1 MIFDKQ
7 EIIVSA
13 TSDPIVEEAWDKV
26 VDTIKAIEKEY
37 RLKQHQMVNK
47 KIVAGTEY
55 YDTNNDLQVRGSENE
70 IRRITYADNPNVTR
84 GVVRTPAY

>member
-26 VDTIKAIEKEY
+26 DTIKAIEKEY
-37 RLKQHQMVNK
+37 LGLSN
-47 KIVAGTEY
+47 
-55 YDTNNDLQVRGSENE
+55 
-70 IRRITYADNPNVTR
+70 TR
-84 GVVRTPAY
+84 W

>member
-26 VDTIKAIEKEY
+26 VDTITIEKEY
-37 RLKQHQMVNK
+37 RGLSN
-47 KIVAGTEY
+47 
-55 YDTNNDLQVRGSENE
+55 
-70 IRRITYADNPNVTR
+70 TR
-84 GVVRTPAY
+84 W

>member
-26 VDTIKAIEKEY
+26 VDTIKAIEKSTQ
-37 RLKQHQMVNK
+37 LSN
-47 KIVAGTEY
+47 
-55 YDTNNDLQVRGSENE
+55 
-70 IRRITYADNPNVTR
+70 TR
-84 GVVRTPAY
+84 W

>member
-26 VDTIKAIEKEY
+26 VAT
-37 RLKQHQMVNK
+37 L
-47 KIVAGTEY
+47 
-55 YDTNNDLQVRGSENE
+55 VR
-70 IRRITYADNPNVTR
+70 P
-84 GVVRTPAY
+84 

>member
-26 VDTIKAIEKEY
+26 VDTIKAIKSTG
-37 RLKQHQMVNK
+37 LSN
-47 KIVAGTEY
+47 
-55 YDTNNDLQVRGSENE
+55 
-70 IRRITYADNPNVTR
+70 TR
-84 GVVRTPAY
+84 W

>member
-1 MIFDKQ
+1 LVLIFDKQ

-37 RLKQHQMVNK
+37 QGLSN
-47 KIVAGTEY
+47 
-55 YDTNNDLQVRGSENE
+55 
-70 IRRITYADNPNVTR
+70 TR
-84 GVVRTPAY
+84 W

>member
-26 VDTIKAIEKEY
+26 VDTMAIEKSTG
-37 RLKQHQMVNK
+37 
-47 KIVAGTEY
+47 A
-55 YDTNNDLQVRGSENE
+55 
-70 IRRITYADNPNVTR
+70 
-84 GVVRTPAY
+84 

>member
-1 MIFDKQ
+1 MVNLWPVLVLHDIWQQ

-37 RLKQHQMVNK
+37 P
-47 KIVAGTEY
+47 T
-55 YDTNNDLQVRGSENE
+55 
-70 IRRITYADNPNVTR
+70 
-84 GVVRTPAY
+84 TPGEV